1 MERIELG
8 NGNYKEIY
16 YFDNRSYYSEETK
29 IQREQYYN
37 SKDKL
42 HRVDSP
48 AVIWYYKSGEIEG
61 EYYYINGKRHRLDGP
76 AQIWYLESGEIEY
89 KYYFIN
95 DIEYSKEKFY
105 KHPEVIKIKNINRN
119 LKLLNKK

>member
-61 EYYYINGKRHRLDGP
+61 EYYYINGIK
-76 AQIWYLESGEIEY
+76 YL
-89 KYYFIN
+89 
-95 DIEYSKEKFY
+95 KEKFY
-105 KHPEVIKIKNINRN
+105 KHPKVIKFRNINRN
-119 LKLLNKK
+119 LKLLNKE